1 LPHLFIKLK
10 PHNICWGFGVWGYVG
25 KQFKIVTRN
34 KLEIQAIKQA
44 LTDLEQLKK
53 EDLVI
58 EEEMSRIE
66 NDADASVL

>member
-1 LPHLFIKLK
+1 MLPPTVEWSKEEFESK
-10 PHNICWGFGVWGYVG
+10 VQYVG